1 MKNNTVEFLHRVIF
15 VYKVVDFS
23 AESVYNRCIMAEH
36 RFLKM
41 IVKIGMH
48 KRMRN

>member
-1 MKNNTVEFLHRVIF
+1 MKKATAEFLHRVIF

-36 RFLKM
+36 RIFEDDRLKWYA
-41 IVKIGMH
+41 
-48 KRMRN
+48 